1 RHRISQRP
9 INHFEIGMAK
19 SGGAHAH
26 QHVRW
31 RERRSRDCL
40 DLQRTARLLQHG
52 RAVVEGHGSAEA
64 ISYLAFVT
72 SPFFT
77 PASGKIHIA
86 ATMNAAVMM
95 TNIESSGRIG
105 EPLPKASTAA
115 TISARGETAALTSV
129 GTAIA
134 LCLSVGADGNRRRL
148 VGTTRGAAQVPL
160 HEPRIVAVEQVADH
174 AAVEIRGPEQPVGDG

>member
-1 RHRISQRP
+1 
-9 INHFEIGMAK
+9 MARAAQPRL
-19 SGGAHAH
+19 SRSAAPCA
-26 QHVRW
+26 RW
-31 RERRSRDCL
+31 
-40 DLQRTARLLQHG
+40 LQHG

-105 EPLPKASTAA
+105 EPLQKASTAA
-115 TISARGETAALTSV
+115 TISATAEAAPLASV

-134 LCLSVGADGNRRRL
+134 
-148 VGTTRGAAQVPL
+148 P
-160 HEPRIVAVEQVADH
+160 
-174 AAVEIRGPEQPVGDG
+174 